1 MRQLLPGGS
10 YAEQVEEI
18 VARVAGQY
26 GVAIAALRDELD
38 SAPAAPYAETAGPS
52 AGLGGFFSAG
62 SRHNLSA
69 LNRMSL
75 EEAIDYWRAPPSPW
89 PTDPKNQPKTQQ
101 HSVAAVIAGVKPS
114 AWGTLEFFSREDQE
128 LIRRYVDEGVL
139 YYHQMPEEYGHNGF
153 LVSRD
158 MTTLQALIE
167 LFGERSSARDFS
179 ADEHVQLGRLF
190 GYSEESIRQWVR
202 RYGE

>member
-1 MRQLLPGGS
+1 MASQSLRCGTSWTAHPRRRTPKPQGPRRGW
-10 YAEQVEEI
+10 
-18 VARVAGQY
+18 
-26 GVAIAALRDELD
+26 GV
-38 SAPAAPYAETAGPS
+38 
-52 AGLGGFFSAG
+52 FSAG

-114 AWGTLEFFSREDQE
+114 AWGTREFFTDGELE
-128 LIRRYVDEGVL
+128 LITHYVSAGEL
-139 YYHQMPEEYGHNGF
+139 YYHQMPEEDGHNGF
-153 LVSRD
+153 LVSRVKD
-158 MTTLQALIE
+158 VATLQALIE

-190 GYSEESIRQWVR
+190 GYSEESIRRWVR
-202 RYGE
+202 RYVE

>member
-62 SRHNLSA
+62 SRHNLRA
-69 LNRMSL
+69 LNQMSL
-75 EEAIDYWRAPPSPW
+75 GEAIDYWRAPPSPW
-89 PTDPKNQPKTQQ
+89 PTDPKNQPKTEQ
-101 HSVAAVIAGVKPS
+101 HSVAAVIAEVKPS
-114 AWGTLEFFSREDQE
+114 AWGTLQFFSLEERE
-128 LIRRYVDEGVL
+128 LIRRYVDQGVL
-139 YYHQMPEEYGHNGF
+139 YYHDMPEAYGYNGF

-158 MTTLQALIE
+158 TATLQALIE

-179 ADEHVQLGRLF
+179 PDEHAQLGRLF
-190 GYSEESIRQWVR
+190 GYSEESIRRWVER
-202 RYGE
+202 FGR